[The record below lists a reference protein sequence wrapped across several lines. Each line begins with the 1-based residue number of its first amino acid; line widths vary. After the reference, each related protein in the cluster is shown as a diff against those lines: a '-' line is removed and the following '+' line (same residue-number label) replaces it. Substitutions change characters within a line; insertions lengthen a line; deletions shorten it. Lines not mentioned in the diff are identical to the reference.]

1 MTTYKSIIIPPSA
14 VKQPDERA
22 TGYKLRWR
30 QGKLWVQQPMQ
41 LQKPALPALET
52 EQALVEC
59 LKHSYVKLIRI
70 DASLGEER
78 LKLWV
83 DGCEKANKPL
93 FLRLPT
99 TVKLH
104 SRRSL
109 RSRLLLLLEQMIAA
123 LLLLILSPV
132 IVVLFCLLGLRSPQ
146 LILHGQWHVTQQGR
160 LFRLLKFQTTVE
172 GIQKL
177 ENQLLHQ
184 PQLEQRQDS
193 KMTNIHSWM
202 RKYKLDRLPQLFNV
216 LRGEIHLF
224 KSHHLTFE
232 EAVRLSLEERQ
243 RINILGIKQV

>member
-14 VKQPDERA
+14 VKQPERA

-30 QGKLWVQQPMQ
+30 QGKLWVQQQPMQ
-41 LQKPALPALET
+41 LQKPALLALET

-99 TVKLH
+99 TIKLH

-109 RSRLLLLLEQMIAA
+109 RSRLLLLLERMIAA
-123 LLLLILSPV
+123 LLLLILSPF
-132 IVVLFCLLGLRSPQ
+132 IVVLFCLLGLSPQ
-146 LILHGQWHVTQQGR
+146 PILHGQWHVTQQGR

-172 GIQKL
+172 RIQKL

-193 KMTNIHSWM
+193 KITNIHSWM

-224 KSHHLTFE
+224 KSDHLTFE